1 MKKII
6 FPILLFLFSLNAL
19 AQHNR
24 EKIKALKISF
34 ITEKLDLTEQ
44 EAQKFW
50 PIYNDY
56 YKAYSRIR
64 HEEIRSIRQEIRKNI
79 NTLTDEKARDLITK
93 LNESESELHEQ
104 RMELSAKLLKIIPPK
119 KIILLKI
126 AEDDFKR
133 KMLERFKN
141 NGYQKRGGK

>member
-6 FPILLFLFSLNAL
+6 LPILLFFFSLNIL
-19 AQHNR
+19 AQQNR
-24 EKIKALKISF
+24 GKIKALKISF

-44 EAQKFW
+44 EAQQFW
-50 PIYNDY
+50 PVYNDY
-56 YKAYSRIR
+56 EKVTSKIR
-64 HEEIRSIRQEIRKNI
+64 HQDIRSIRQEIGENI
-79 NTLTDEKARDLITK
+79 DTLTDEKAKHLITK
-93 LNESESELHEQ
+93 LNEAENALHKQ

-133 KMLERFKN
+133 KMMER
-141 NGYQKRGGK
+141 YRKRMHQRKK

>member
-6 FPILLFLFSLNAL
+6 LPTLLFFFLLNTS
-19 AQHNR
+19 AQQNR

-50 PIYNDY
+50 PIYNNY
-56 YKAYSRIR
+56 YKATSKIR
-64 HEEIRSIRQEIRKNI
+64 HEDIRDIRREIKKDIS
-79 NTLTDEKARDLITK
+79 TLTDKRAKELITK
-93 LNESESELHEQ
+93 LNDVEIALHKQ
-104 RMELSAKLLKIIPPK
+104 RIELSSKLLKIMPPK

-133 KMLERFKN
+133 KMLERYKN
-141 NGYQKRGGK
+141 KERQR

>member
-1 MKKII
+1 M
-6 FPILLFLFSLNAL
+6 LNTS
-19 AQHNR
+19 AQQNR

-50 PIYNDY
+50 PIYNNY
-56 YKAYSRIR
+56 YKATSKIR
-64 HEEIRSIRQEIRKNI
+64 HEDIRDIRREIKKDIS
-79 NTLTDEKARDLITK
+79 TLTDKRAKELITK
-93 LNESESELHEQ
+93 LNDVEIALHKQ
-104 RMELSAKLLKIIPPK
+104 RIELSSKLLKIMPPK

-133 KMLERFKN
+133 KMLERYKN
-141 NGYQKRGGK
+141 KERQR